1 MKKSLLILCM
11 ILSGH
16 LGAQMLY
23 RLDTSRMVYQE
34 ISSGSDISGPAWDS
48 AQEITLPFAFKYF
61 HQAYNNLFISYDGVY
76 FSDTGMDLFYYGL
89 HDYIAEDMDITKSP
103 ITFDISGSPGSR
115 IIKIQYKNIHEANT
129 NSSFQ
134 FALNLQIWLYESNSH
149 IEIHFGPS
157 VITDPQYTSYVIGM
171 TDESGDHDYV
181 VDTTAANP
189 VLVVRPTN
197 YNGIASFPVNG
208 QVYTFVPTNG
218 SSIQQV
224 AARPYRFYN
233 SGKGFLI
240 QTKQAAKLEIMDL
253 NGRLVYT
260 DHVDKTGRLSL
271 IEPQLQAGIYVLVI
285 NMDGQIFTEKLHLSY

>member
-1 MKKSLLILCM
+1 M

-23 RLDTSRMVYQE
+23 RLDTSRMAYQE
-34 ISSGSDISGPAWDS
+34 FSGGSDVSGPAWDS

-61 HQAYNNLFISYDGVY
+61 HKAYNNLFISYDGVY

-89 HDYIAEDMDITKSP
+89 HDYMPEGMDITKSP
-103 ITFDISGSPGSR
+103 ITFDIIGAPGSR
-115 IIKIQYKNIHEANT
+115 IIKIQYKNIRESNT

-157 VITDPQYTSYVIGM
+157 VITDPQYSSYVIGM
-171 TDESGDHDYV
+171 SDETGTKDYV

-189 VLVVRPTN
+189 VLVAKSMN

-208 QVYTFVPTNG
+208 QVYTFVPING
-218 SSIQQV
+218 SSVQSV
-224 AARPYRFYN
+224 TALPYRFYN
-233 SGKGFLI
+233 SEHGFLI
-240 QTKQAAKLEIMDL
+240 QTKQTAELEIMDM
-253 NGRLVYT
+253 NGRTVYN
-260 DHVDKTGRLSL
+260 DRVDNTGRLNL
-271 IEPQLQAGIYVLVI
+271 MEPELQAGIYVLVI
-285 NMDGQIFTEKLHLSY
+285 KMDGQIFTEKLHLR